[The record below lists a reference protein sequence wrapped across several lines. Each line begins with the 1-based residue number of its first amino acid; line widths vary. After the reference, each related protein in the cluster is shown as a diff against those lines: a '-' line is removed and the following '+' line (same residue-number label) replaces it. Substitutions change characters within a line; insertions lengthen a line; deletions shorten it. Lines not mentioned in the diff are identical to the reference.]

1 MSARDLA
8 GSPTCTA
15 STGAEVRVPSLA
27 NLYRQE
33 FSFVWRTL
41 RYLGVPPA
49 SVEDAA
55 QEVFIVA
62 QRRLS
67 SFDPTRASIRSW
79 LFGIARNTA
88 RHHHRAVRRRDPG
101 RLAPAEVPA
110 SDPAS
115 NPEVRIAQ
123 AEAIA
128 LVERGLAKLN
138 PERRE
143 VFVLC
148 EIEGLTAPAV
158 ADLLSLNVNTVYSRL
173 ARARSRF
180 RAATARHLA
189 RERGP
194 HG

>member
-88 RHHHRAVRRRDPG
+88 RHHHRSMRRRDPG

-110 SDPAS
+110 ADPSS

-128 LVERGLAKLN
+128 LVERGLAKLS

-148 EIEGLTAPAV
+148 EIEGLSAPAV

>member
-15 STGAEVRVPSLA
+15 STGAEIRVPSLA
-27 NLYRQE
+27 ALYRQE
-33 FSFVWRTL
+33 FAFVWRTL

-67 SFDPTRASIRSW
+67 SFEPARASIRSW

-88 RHHHRAVRRRDPG
+88 RHHHRAAKRRDPS
-101 RLAPAEVPA
+101 RLGPAQEQTA
-110 SDPAS
+110 DPSS

-128 LVERGLAKLN
+128 LVERGLAKLS

-148 EIEGLTAPAV
+148 EIEGLSAPAV
-158 ADLLSLNVNTVYSRL
+158 AELLNLNVNTVYSRL

-180 RAATARHLA
+180 RATTARHLA
-189 RERGP
+189 QERGL